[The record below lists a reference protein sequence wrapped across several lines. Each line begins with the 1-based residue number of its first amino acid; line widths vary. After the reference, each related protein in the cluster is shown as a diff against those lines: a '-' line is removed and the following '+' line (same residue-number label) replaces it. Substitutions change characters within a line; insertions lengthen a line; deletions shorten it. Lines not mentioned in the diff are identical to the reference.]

1 VGHWPLEEQLP
12 LHWPAA
18 QIGVE
23 PEHCA
28 PVVHEVPGF
37 GSHAPFVHV
46 EPVGHVEGEVAHEGT
61 HSPSSQTSP
70 DAHWL
75 EYSHAFVDAVHAPAT
90 QTWFVAHSVS
100 AVHGHG
106 PSVPPQVGPE
116 SWPASGV
123 EEEEESAADDPS
135 VVVPGEPESATGDPE
150 SSPTVIPPPLPL
162 PLPPAMPLGAHE

>member
-1 VGHWPLEEQLP
+1 MGHWPLEEQVA
-12 LHWPAA
+12 LHWPPA

-23 PEHCA
+23 PEHSA

-37 GSHAPFVHV
+37 GSHAPLVQV
-46 EPVGHVEGEVAHEGT
+46 EPVGHAEVAQEGT
-61 HSPSSQTSP
+61 HCPSSQTSP

-75 EYSHAFVDAVHAPAT
+75 EYSQAFVDAVHAPAT

-106 PSVPPQVGPE
+106 PSVPPHVGPE
-116 SWPASGV
+116 SCPESAVG
-123 EEEEESAADDPS
+123 EELSAADDAS
-135 VVVPGEPESATGDPE
+135 VVVTGEPESAIGDPE

-162 PLPPAMPLGAHE
+162 PLPLPPTVPLGAHE